1 MALNLNTLEGQ
12 LRLETGDVSDVAVM
26 SDAEYTYILSQ
37 HNNVVKD
44 SVLDALYAILARLAY
59 NTDQR
64 LDRIQFWGSQ
74 SYEQYKSFVEG
85 KIKQIQG
92 IGFVANNFNV
102 YAGGISKEDAA
113 NYAADT
119 DLVQWQNPFDK
130 CDTELKW

>member
-1 MALNLNTLEGQ
+1 MIDLNTSVGQ
-12 LRLETGDVSDVAVM
+12 LRLETGDVADVPVM

-37 HNNVVKD
+37 HNNIVKD

-74 SYEQYKSFVEG
+74 SYEQYKQFVEG

-102 YAGGISKEDAA
+102 YAGGLSKQDAA
-113 NYAADT
+113 DYKADT
-119 DLVQWQNPFDK
+119 DLIQWKSPFDK
-130 CDTELKW
+130 CDDELKW